1 MEGLPF
7 LAGGGVNLTGLQI
20 VDITRIFSYF
30 FWHGFPTSASCN
42 QNPSSSED
50 NFTIVTRSR
59 ASEIDWTACILQ
71 TQSL

>member
-1 MEGLPF
+1 MDGLPF

-20 VDITRIFSYF
+20 VDI
-30 FWHGFPTSASCN
+30 
-42 QNPSSSED
+42 SED